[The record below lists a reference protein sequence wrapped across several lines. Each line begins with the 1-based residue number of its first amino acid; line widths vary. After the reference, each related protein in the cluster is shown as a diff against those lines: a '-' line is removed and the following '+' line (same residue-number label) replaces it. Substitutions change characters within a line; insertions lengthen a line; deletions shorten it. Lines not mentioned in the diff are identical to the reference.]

1 MPARSIRPDLTPA
14 QIVGVVVAGVP
25 IIANLAQAFGV
36 WTATPAELD
45 ALQQAGGFAIA
56 AAGTLFVGDA
66 AIRVGRN
73 VAQARVDAAV
83 HNAEGHREAAAAA
96 ATISAASSPSSMP
109 VPPPGH
115 FATTSTTIGVLDE
128 ADNGDNDVEAPGAG
142 VVAVPGEE
150 LVDDETELAA
160 PPPDDEHPDDDA
172 VTSSVTPDVPD
183 GEVAP

>member
-1 MPARSIRPDLTPA
+1 MPARSTRPDLTPA

-25 IIANLAQAFGV
+25 ILANLAQAFGV

-45 ALQQAGGFAIA
+45 ALQQAGQFAIA

-96 ATISAASSPSSMP
+96 ATIAAAS
-109 VPPPGH
+109 
-115 FATTSTTIGVLDE
+115 TSTPLPLERIAPAAG
-128 ADNGDNDVEAPGAG
+128 DVEAPGAG

-160 PPPDDEHPDDDA
+160 PPPADEHPDDGA
-172 VTSSVTPDVPD
+172 VTASVAPDVPD
-183 GEVAP
+183 GEELEA